1 MAQDGYGSKAVLL
14 IQLLP
19 PQIRVRSTPNSRHD
33 GDGPAHLR
41 FVPQADQGF
50 LWKGDYVFY
59 KPGIGR
65 PSKALLPPIASARA
79 KTPPVAI
86 STLEGNFSALPPAA
100 LCRGALQ
107 CALTRR
113 WSAARNG
120 RFGSRAGVSW
130 LAQAGLKYLRK
141 LTGSLHRRTRRRR
154 AISRPQT
161 AIWCG
166 DHCCPLRG
174 RRIRNLSLDNTVNAD
189 LLRTLKALPT
199 DPARVVDLYPQLY
212 AGTFVVPVQVGRK
225 PISRRRSS

>member
-19 PQIRVRSTPNSRHD
+19 PQIRVRSTPDSRHD

-86 STLEGNFSALPPAA
+86 STLEVTSQHCRPQRFVGERFNAHSRGGGRQLAMAA
-100 LCRGALQ
+100 WGQ
-107 CALTRR
+107 
-113 WSAARNG
+113 G
-120 RFGSRAGVSW
+120 RECH
-130 LAQAGLKYLRK
+130 
-141 LTGSLHRRTRRRR
+141 GSL
-154 AISRPQT
+154 
-161 AIWCG
+161 
-166 DHCCPLRG
+166 
-174 RRIRNLSLDNTVNAD
+174 
-189 LLRTLKALPT
+189 K
-199 DPARVVDLYPQLY
+199 
-212 AGTFVVPVQVGRK
+212 PV
-225 PISRRRSS
+225 SSTSES